1 MEMNVSNTEH
11 EVVAKKKGG
20 LNPAIVIPILFV
32 IGIAIYLF
40 VFGNPSNFKKNPAL
54 DGVASVALADIKST
68 ELHPA
73 EGKPMGIVYMGG
85 QSYLFFL
92 LS

>member
-54 DGVASVALADIKST
+54 DG
-68 ELHPA
+68 
-73 EGKPMGIVYMGG
+73 
-85 QSYLFFL
+85 
-92 LS
+92 